1 MLHQNLRQIN
11 LMEFFFFGGAIPK
24 VKINQSEGLAEFPP
38 HPPSAKPEHR
48 IEPRHLLEY
57 LRAET
62 RRKILFS
69 LGKKE
74 IGRAQNEK
82 SKEYFPAGHA
92 SEASGGGAVQS
103 VFRSKKVRAKDIISP
118 PIETSRFERIAPRG
132 RVAAALR
139 KTPRRFAAKR
149 LGGLNSKRADL
160 SVSYLKTI

>member
-1 MLHQNLRQIN
+1 LLSRKNN
-11 LMEFFFFGGAIPK
+11 GGAIPK

-118 PIETSRFERIAPRG
+118 HF
-132 RVAAALR
+132 
-139 KTPRRFAAKR
+139 
-149 LGGLNSKRADL
+149 LNSPGYGLFLLRSL
-160 SVSYLKTI
+160 LIRLCLWF

>member
-1 MLHQNLRQIN
+1 
-11 LMEFFFFGGAIPK
+11 MEFFFFFCAIPK

-92 SEASGGGAVQS
+92 SEASGGGA
-103 VFRSKKVRAKDIISP
+103 
-118 PIETSRFERIAPRG
+118 ERIII
-132 RVAAALR
+132 
-139 KTPRRFAAKR
+139 RFAQKMFELRPKNTARIK
-149 LGGLNSKRADL
+149 LFLQKAIEL
-160 SVSYLKTI
+160 C